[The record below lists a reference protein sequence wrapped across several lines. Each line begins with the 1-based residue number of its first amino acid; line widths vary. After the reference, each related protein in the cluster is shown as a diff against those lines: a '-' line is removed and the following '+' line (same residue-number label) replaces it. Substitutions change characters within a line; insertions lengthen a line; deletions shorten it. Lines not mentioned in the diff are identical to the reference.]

1 MDGILSTL
9 SATIAFGI
17 TALLGLVIIPFLTKL
32 KYGQTILDIGPN
44 WHKSKQGTPTMG
56 GIMFIIGIVVSV
68 IITYVIAYIH
78 KDNRL
83 AMEFL
88 SGFDQQKKHTIR
100 IIAGILMAL
109 GFGAVGFIDDYIKVV
124 KKRNLGLTA
133 RQKTLFQLLI
143 ASAFL
148 AVLALTGDT
157 TTHIP
162 FVNVSIDVSKGW
174 GLIFWPIALMFIY
187 GFVNS
192 VNLTDGIDGLCGSV
206 TMIVSIFF
214 MMLSGALAMSGMNVL
229 CSAVA
234 GGCGGFLVWNLK
246 PARVFMG
253 DTGSLFL
260 GGIAVAMAFASGY
273 PIMLMLAGLVYFIE
287 ALSVMFQV
295 AYYKKTK
302 KRLFKMAP
310 IHHHFEMS
318 GWSENKIVLVFS
330 LATVLFCAIGVLPFV
345 FGV

>member
-1 MDGILSTL
+1 MDGMLSTM
-9 SATIAFGI
+9 SAGIAFLC
-17 TALLGLVIIPFLTKL
+17 TSLLGLVIIPYLRKL

-44 WHKSKQGTPTMG
+44 WHKDKQGTPTMG
-56 GIMFIIGIVVSV
+56 GVMFIIGIVVSV
-68 IITYVIAYIH
+68 VITYLVAYLQ

-83 AMEFL
+83 ATELL
-88 SGFDQQKKHTIR
+88 SGFDQQKKYTIR
-100 IIAGILMAL
+100 IIAGLLMAVA
-109 GFGAVGFIDDYIKVV
+109 FGLVGFFDDYIKVV

-133 RQKTLFQLLI
+133 RQKTLLQLLI
-143 ASAFL
+143 AAAFL
-148 AVLALTGDT
+148 TTLAITGDT

-162 FVNVSIDVSKGW
+162 FINVAIDVSNGW
-174 GLIFWPIALMFIY
+174 GLLYWPIALMFIY

-206 TMIVSIFF
+206 TMIISIFY
-214 MMLSGALAMSGMNVL
+214 MMISGSLLMSGLNVL
-229 CSAVA
+229 SSAVA

-246 PARVFMG
+246 PAKVFMG

-260 GGIAVAMAFASGY
+260 GGVVVAMAFASGY
-273 PIMLMLAGLVYFIE
+273 PILLLLAGLLYFVE
-287 ALSVMFQV
+287 ALSVMIQV

-318 GWSENKIVLVFS
+318 GWSENKIVLMFS
-330 LATVLFCAIGVLPFV
+330 LATLIGCSLAFLLFTLGR
-345 FGV
+345 

>member
-9 SATIAFGI
+9 SAGIAFGI

-68 IITYVIAYIH
+68 IITYLIAYIQ

-88 SGFDQQKKHTIR
+88 SGFDQQKKYTIR
-100 IIAGILMAL
+100 IIAGLIMAVA
-109 GFGAVGFIDDYIKVV
+109 FGAVGFVDDYIKVV

-133 RQKTLFQLLI
+133 RQKTLLQLLI
-143 ASAFL
+143 AALFL
-148 AVLALTGDT
+148 ATLALTGDT

-162 FVNVSIDVSKGW
+162 FVKVAVDVSKGW
-174 GLIFWPIALMFIY
+174 GLIFWPVALMFIY

-214 MMLSGALAMSGMNVL
+214 MMLSGALTMSGMNVL

-273 PIMLMLAGLVYFIE
+273 PILLMLAGLLYFVE
-287 ALSVMFQV
+287 ALSVIIQV

-318 GWSENKIVLVFS
+318 GWSENKIVLIFS
-330 LATVLFCAIGVLPFV
+330 IFTLVGCGVAFLLFMLGR
-345 FGV
+345 

>member
-9 SATIAFGI
+9 SAGIAFGI
-17 TALLGLVIIPFLTKL
+17 TALLGLVIIPYLTKL

-44 WHKSKQGTPTMG
+44 WHKEKQGTPTMG
-56 GIMFIIGIVVSV
+56 GIMFIIGIVVSMV
-68 IITYVIAYIH
+68 ITYLIAYLH

-83 AMEFL
+83 AIEML
-88 SGFDQQKKHTIR
+88 SGFDQQKKLTIR
-100 IIAGILMAL
+100 IFAGLLMAIA
-109 GFGAVGFIDDYIKVV
+109 FGVVGFFDDYIKVV

-133 RQKTLFQLLI
+133 RQKTLLQLLI
-143 ASAFL
+143 GAAFL
-148 AVLALTGDT
+148 GTLALTGDT

-162 FVNVSIDVSKGW
+162 FVNVAIDVSKGW
-174 GLIFWPIALMFIY
+174 GLVYWPIALMFIY

-206 TMIVSIFF
+206 TMIVSIFY
-214 MMLSGALAMSGMNVL
+214 MMLSGSLGMSGLNML
-229 CSAVA
+229 SSAVA

-260 GGIAVAMAFASGY
+260 GGIACAMAFASGY
-273 PIMLMLAGLVYFIE
+273 PILLLLAGFLYFAE
-287 ALSVMFQV
+287 ALSVMIQV

-318 GWSENKIVLVFS
+318 GWSENKIVVAFSFATLIGCAIAFS
-330 LATVLFCAIGVLPFV
+330 LYMLGR
-345 FGV
+345 